1 MLCVTFLVTACS
13 SSSPKND
20 EEIRLMLGSLLD
32 NYDPMLRP
40 DYLGQPVEVIV
51 DATVLS
57 ISNIDEV
64 ILRFLL
70 NSHPESRETGG
81 EG

>member
-1 MLCVTFLVTACS
+1 MLCVLCVTFLVTVCS
-13 SSSPKND
+13 SSSPPKND

-64 ILRFLL
+64 ILRLF
-70 NSHPESRETGG
+70 
-81 EG
+81 